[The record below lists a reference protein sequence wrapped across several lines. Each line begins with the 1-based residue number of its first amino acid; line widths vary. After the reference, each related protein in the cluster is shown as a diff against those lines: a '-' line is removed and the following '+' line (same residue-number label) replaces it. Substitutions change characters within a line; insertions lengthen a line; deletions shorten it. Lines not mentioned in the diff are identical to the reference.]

1 MQEHTFPRI
10 WQVCVIDSSVSWAY
24 GDINVNQNQYY
35 PYFAKRTCEGWQYI
49 STNLDS
55 SVKAYCFT
63 ATDSLNVWLGTFH
76 PDEIYYSSNGGSNWV
91 LQYHVADTGHV
102 QEIMFCK
109 KNSEIVYAYATLS
122 FIGLGNGVR
131 ILKTTNG
138 GINWYYWDFVNYGYL
153 GEDNSICVIDSNYA
167 WFGSES
173 VLGGPGKIINTTNG
187 GQNWIV
193 TDVNAGQGCTFTIQ
207 FSSDKQTGIFVG
219 ETPPTSLVLQNY

>member
-1 MQEHTFPRI
+1 MKTIFFLSFQLFITVTAVSQWMYETTLPNAGTYVPRI
-10 WQVCVIDSSVSWAY
+10 WQVCVIDSSVSCDTC
-24 GDINVNQNQYY
+24 DINVNQNQYY

-55 SVKAYCFT
+55 SVKGYCFT

-102 QEIMFCK
+102 QGIMFCK
-109 KNSEIVYAYATLS
+109 QNSAIGYAYATLS

-173 VLGGPGKIINTTNG
+173 LLDWAVRVKLLTLQMAVK
-187 GQNWIV
+187 
-193 TDVNAGQGCTFTIQ
+193 
-207 FSSDKQTGIFVG
+207 TG
-219 ETPPTSLVLQNY
+219 